1 MESAAWRSSERDV
14 EWLLSNSDGVLEWLL
29 SNSDGVSEWLLSN
42 SDGVLEWLLSNSDEV
57 LESLLSNSDGV
68 LEWLLSDGDG
78 VLEWL
83 LSNGEGACSASSW
96 SSWFLRLILTRNTDW
111 TGAGATQNLL
121 VPKVLGFWT
130 GPPGCVTGTNQYKMF
145 FGRGTSLTI
154 RTTDRTSSEGSVGS
168 GPGWGFCS
176 DGSGCVTYSS
186 GGNRILFGSGTRLSV
201 TSKEEIEPDYYDLGQ
216 DDDGTTV
223 CLATGFTRLKAGFEN
238 GSASPIRNDRGE
250 PTGFYSQVAFQG
262 DGVKCGDNSIE
273 PVQCDAS
280 LEPDEMVNLA
290 SITIFGLR
298 VIFMKTV
305 AFNVLM
311 TLRLWMSQ

>member
-111 TGAGATQNLL
+111 TGAGATQMQSVSDSGSGWKLLFGDGTKLL
-121 VPKVLGFWT
+121 VE
-130 GPPGCVTGTNQYKMF
+130 
-145 FGRGTSLTI
+145 I
-154 RTTDRTSSEGSVGS
+154 
-168 GPGWGFCS
+168 
-176 DGSGCVTYSS
+176 
-186 GGNRILFGSGTRLSV
+186 
-201 TSKEEIEPDYYDLGQ
+201 KEEIEPDYYDLGQ